1 MDIKS
6 IRNYKNLIYV
16 GIFFCI
22 IILLAFYIKNLIRDR
37 EKVEQFNG
45 EVLALTNTST
55 TTTREDNKAMLE
67 LAKLTD
73 RQNKNAKYDRN
84 IDESQSENRNG
95 R

>member
-6 IRNYKNLIYV
+6 IRNYKNLIYT

-22 IILLAFYIKNLIRDR
+22 IILLAFYIKNLIRER
-37 EKVEQFNG
+37 ERLEQFNG

-55 TTTREDNKAMLE
+55 TTTREDNQAMLD

-73 RQNKNAKYDRN
+73 RQNKNATYDRT
-84 IDESQSENRNG
+84 IDESQLGNSNG